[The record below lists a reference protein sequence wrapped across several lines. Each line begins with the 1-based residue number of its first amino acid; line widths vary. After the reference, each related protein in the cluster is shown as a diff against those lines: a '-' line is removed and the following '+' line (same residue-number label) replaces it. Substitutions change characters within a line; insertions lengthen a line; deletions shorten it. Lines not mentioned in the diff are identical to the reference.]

1 MDEGQLAGI
10 ALKLQERGYVPDEV
24 IFERGADPDGFY
36 MIYSG
41 RVNISRTTEKGKE
54 FLASL
59 VAGDYFGEE
68 ALFENRK
75 RSATITA
82 AEDTTILFLSLK
94 NFDDLLTEYPKLKP
108 NFLVAIK
115 SRQLARRMQF
125 NWLGPKEV
133 IYFMARRHQILLYQA
148 LIVPVLT
155 LVIPIVMIIWGY
167 LAAAITPIA
176 IGVII
181 LIGIIL
187 WIIWNVIDWGNDYY
201 IVTNQR
207 VILLEKV
214 VGIYDSRQE
223 APLGSILSVGVE
235 TDMLGRRLDYGNV
248 IVRTFVGK
256 IELDNVDHP
265 VQAAD
270 MIREYW
276 ERAKARGVQA
286 QKDVMKNA
294 IRSKLG
300 LPVVNKPQDELP
312 PLVVEDKD
320 RHKDSMFWVAF
331 SNLFK
336 LRVEQS
342 GTVIYR
348 KHGFVLFQQTW
359 KPALIISALLG
370 FMLSRAVILI
380 RSPELTFFKI
390 DMTTGRITLDTIM
403 LSLPLLIFPFFLWL
417 VWEYVDW
424 RNDIFMVTPD
434 EIVDIDKKPFGKEER
449 RSAPL
454 DNILSTEYQ
463 RIGVLGNLFNFGT
476 VFISVGGTKLSFQDV
491 LDPPGVQ
498 ADINRRRVARL
509 AKKAED
515 SAAGDRERMATWIAS
530 YHQNQ
535 EEFAAGVP
543 QPEQDIDLMGNPEE
557 SADDEFSE

>member
-1 MDEGQLAGI
+1 M
-10 ALKLQERGYVPDEV
+10 
-24 IFERGADPDGFY
+24 
-36 MIYSG
+36 
-41 RVNISRTTEKGKE
+41 
-54 FLASL
+54 
-59 VAGDYFGEE
+59 
-68 ALFENRK
+68 
-75 RSATITA
+75 
-82 AEDTTILFLSLK
+82 
-94 NFDDLLTEYPKLKP
+94 
-108 NFLVAIK
+108 
-115 SRQLARRMQF
+115 
-125 NWLGPKEV
+125 LG
-133 IYFMARRHQILLYQA
+133 
-148 LIVPVLT
+148 
-155 LVIPIVMIIWGY
+155 WGV

-176 IGVII
+176 LGVII

-187 WIIWNVIDWGNDYY
+187 WIIWDVIDWGNDYY

-235 TDMLGRRLDYGNV
+235 TDLLGRRLDYGNV

-256 IELDNVDHP
+256 IELDDVDHP
-265 VQAAD
+265 AQAAN

-276 ERAKARGVQA
+276 ERAKSRGVQA
-286 QKDVMKNA
+286 QKDAMKNA

-300 LPVVNKPQDELP
+300 LPVVNRPQEELP

-320 RHKDSMFWVAF
+320 QHKRSMVWIAF

-342 GTVIYR
+342 GTVIYH
-348 KHGFVLFQQTW
+348 KHLFVLLQQLW
-359 KPALIISALLG
+359 KPALIIFALIG
-370 FMLSRAVILI
+370 FMVSRAVILI
-380 RSPELTFFKI
+380 SSPDLTFFKV
-390 DMTTGRITLDTIM
+390 DVNTGRITLDTIM
-403 LSLPLLIFPFFLWL
+403 MSLPLLIFPFFVWL

-434 EIVDIDKKPFGKEER
+434 EIVDLDKRPFGKEER
-449 RSAPL
+449 RAAPL
-454 DNILSTEYQ
+454 DNILSTEYE

-509 AKKAED
+509 AKKAEEG
-515 SAAGDRERMATWIAS
+515 AAVDRERMATWIAA
-530 YHQNQ
+530 YHANQ
-535 EEFAAGVP
+535 EEFNAGVP
-543 QPEQDIDLMGNPEE
+543 QPSEDMELMENPEE
-557 SADDEFSE
+557 NSEDEFSE